1 METKQETNPGLSF
14 NKIPRLHKLF
24 SVSGGRFFERTAA
37 CSALSLPRGTLAL
50 GGPRREFFFSPLEAP
65 NPLTNYSDL
74 KKRQDLDQLVLQ
86 RVRVVRQ
93 SRFDLKNK
101 GPK

>member
-1 METKQETNPGLSF
+1 MLSSENSEIKSSF
-14 NKIPRLHKLF
+14 SFLRL
-24 SVSGGRFFERTAA
+24 SP
-37 CSALSLPRGTLAL
+37 SALSLPRGTLAL

-93 SRFDLKNK
+93 W
-101 GPK
+101 